1 MKPRARDAQALAAI
15 LVCLLLVLP
24 ACGSGESGAN
34 AGGGGAPPAPTG
46 TSCAS
51 LASRSIGGAQVISAS
66 ELVVGTTQACVVAG
80 RVDPA
85 INFELTIPCD
95 WNGKLL
101 YLGTGGFGGAIP
113 KSTATFSPGML
124 GDATCDGRGTGY
136 AIVAD
141 DTGHPGA
148 GPFNSDW
155 VLTTPA
161 VVDDFAFRSVH
172 VVQAAAREIVRT
184 RTGQAVS
191 RAYFEGCSNGGREAL
206 ISAQRYPTDFDGIV
220 ARAPLVNMTGLMTA
234 GNRFARQLALPGARP
249 SRDKL
254 TLLGNAQLAACDA
267 TDGLADGIIGLPST
281 CAAVI
286 DTLRC
291 PAGTD
296 APDCL
301 TDAEIDTFKTVRS
314 ATPLPFAQ
322 ADNLASYPG
331 YPPGHEQDFGSWP
344 VWILDGLPTATP
356 PLPPLKMNSQDQFLR
371 YFIAGNPSVD
381 PLQMVLANF
390 APAFERES
398 RRLDATNSNLGPFF
412 DRGGKLIVWHGS
424 ADPALSINDT
434 TAYVD
439 AVRGARGAQA
449 DASMRYY
456 TSPGVLHCSQ
466 GPGADTVDL
475 VTPLDSWV
483 TSGTAP
489 GAITARRYPK
499 NQDGTPRVDLAPSL
513 SRPLCRY
520 PQYPNYNG
528 AGDTAD
534 AASFSC
540 RDP

>member
-1 MKPRARDAQALAAI
+1 MVKGTTCRRPGEVAA
-15 LVCLLLVLP
+15 LLLLLFLQ
-24 ACGSGESGAN
+24 ACGGGDGGSTD
-34 AGGGGAPPAPTG
+34 GGGGGTPAG

-51 LASRSIGGAQVISAS
+51 LAGRSIGGAQVISAS
-66 ELVVGTTQACVVAG
+66 DTVVGVTNACVVTG
-80 RVDPA
+80 RMDPS

-113 KSTATFSPGML
+113 KATTTSSPGML
-124 GDATCDGRGTGY
+124 GDATCDGKGTGY

-141 DTGHPGA
+141 DTGHTGA
-148 GPFNSDW
+148 GAFDSNW
-155 VLTTPA
+155 VLTSPA
-161 VVDDFAFRSVH
+161 LLDDFAFRSVH

-184 RTGQAVS
+184 RTGQAVT

-220 ARAPLVNMTGLMTA
+220 ARAPVVDMTGLMTA

-249 SRDKL
+249 SRDKML
-254 TLLGNAQLAACDA
+254 LLGSAQLAACDA

-281 CAAVI
+281 CATVI

-301 TDAEIDTFKTVRS
+301 TDAEIDAFKTVRS
-314 ATPLPFAQ
+314 ATPLPYAQ
-322 ADNLASYPG
+322 ANNLATYPG
-331 YPPGHEQDFGSWP
+331 YPPGHEQEFLSWSL
-344 VWILDGLPTATP
+344 WILDGAPTASP
-356 PLPPLKMNSQDQFLR
+356 PVPPLKLNSQDQFLR
-371 YFIAGNPSVD
+371 YFIAGNTSAD

-398 RRLDATNSNLGPFF
+398 RRLDATNPDLGPFF
-412 DRGGKLIVWHGS
+412 SRGGKLILWHGL
-424 ADPALSINDT
+424 ADPALSVNDT

-439 AVRGARGAQA
+439 AVRALRGAQA

-456 TSPGVLHCSQ
+456 TSPGVLHCAQ
-466 GPGADTVDL
+466 GPGADTIDL
-475 VTPLDSWV
+475 VTPLDNWV
-483 TSGTAP
+483 TAGTAP
-489 GAITARRYPK
+489 GAITARRYSK
-499 NQDGTPRVDLAPSL
+499 NADGTPRTDLAPVL
-513 SRPLCRY
+513 SRPLCPY
-520 PQYPNYNG
+520 PEYAQYNG

-534 AASFSC
+534 AASFTC
-540 RDP
+540 RSP